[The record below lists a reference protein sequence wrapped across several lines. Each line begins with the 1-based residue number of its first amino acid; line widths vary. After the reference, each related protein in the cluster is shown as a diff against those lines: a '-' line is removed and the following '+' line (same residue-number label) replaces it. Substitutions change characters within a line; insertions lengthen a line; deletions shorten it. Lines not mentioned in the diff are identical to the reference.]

1 MELNIYRHT
10 YNVKGD
16 RNIIGDLFID
26 GVFFCYTL
34 EDEKRADGLKV
45 YGETAIPSGTYN
57 VILSVS
63 NRFKRLMPLLLDV
76 PMFKGI
82 RIHGGNT
89 SKDSHGC
96 PLVAFN
102 TDYKKIWGTAER
114 KLTAKL
120 KESDFITIS
129 IEDRPLTY
137 DKDKKMLL

>member
-1 MELNIYRHT
+1 
-10 YNVKGD
+10 
-16 RNIIGDLFID
+16 
-26 GVFFCYTL
+26 
-34 EDEKRADGLKV
+34 
-45 YGETAIPSGTYN
+45 
-57 VILSVS
+57 
-63 NRFKRLMPLLLDV
+63 MPLLLDV

-89 SKDSHGC
+89 SKDSQGC

-137 DKDKKMLL
+137 DKDKKMLG